1 MSNRRPGK
9 IFVISGPSG
18 SGKSTLLKAVQAK
31 KEFLGNLVKIVTVTT
46 RSPRKMEA
54 PGRDYRFV
62 SQGQFL
68 KMRQKGAFAEYQ
80 EVFGQYYGTPKK
92 DLLRLINSGKDAL
105 LCIDVKGA
113 LALRGIFPKE
123 VVLIFISVADMRSL
137 RRRLSLRSTESRES
151 LNTRL
156 KIAKEELNC
165 RKHYD
170 YVIINDVLIR
180 AVNNL
185 AAVITAERLRMS
197 SMGALAR
204 QSTRT

>member
-1 MSNRRPGK
+1 MLNRRSGK
-9 IFVISGPSG
+9 IFVVSGPSG

-31 KEFLGNLVKIVTVTT
+31 KEFLGNLGKIVTVTT

-54 PGRDYRFV
+54 LGRDYRFV

-105 LCIDVKGA
+105 LCVDVKGA

-185 AAVITAERLRMS
+185 AAVITAERLRVS
-197 SMGALAR
+197 SIGALAR
-204 QSTRT
+204 